1 MSLPRNVR
9 RISLVVLACA
19 CLIIAPAHSFPAPQ
33 AAQSVHI
40 TLLGTT
46 DLHAHI
52 DPVDYYANKPI
63 ALGFAKIATLIRG
76 IRKEQPN
83 SLLLDAGDTIQGT
96 PLGYYFA
103 TEEPAKPNPMMLVM
117 N

>member
-1 MSLPRNVR
+1 MMVEARYRRRRNRLMSG
-9 RISLVVLACA
+9 ISLVVLTCA
-19 CLIIAPAHSFPAPQ
+19 CLIISPAYSVPAPQ

-52 DPVDYYANKPI
+52 EPVNYYSNEPDT
-63 ALGFAKIATLIRG
+63 LGLAKIATLIRAA
-76 IRKEQPN
+76 RKEQTN
-83 SLLLDAGDTIQGT
+83 LLLLDAGDTIQGT

-103 TEEPAKPNPMMLVM
+103 KFE
-117 N
+117 